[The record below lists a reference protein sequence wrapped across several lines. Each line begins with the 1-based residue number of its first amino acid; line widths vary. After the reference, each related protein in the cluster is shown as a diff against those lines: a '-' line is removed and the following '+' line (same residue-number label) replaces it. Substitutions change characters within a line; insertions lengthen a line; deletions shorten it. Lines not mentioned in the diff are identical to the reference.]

1 MDTPADAKAPPRQP
15 EPQAG
20 FETCAGA
27 QSERPG
33 LVILSEI
40 RFLRESLAELIARDG
55 ALRVLGAGATLPEA
69 AALCRRTRP
78 ALVLLDAGFSGA
90 RRAVAKLSE
99 TGSGARVVVFA
110 VTETEESVIAW
121 AEAGAAGYVPS
132 TAAMSELVALL
143 LAIIAGTQPCSA
155 RVAAGLFRRV
165 AGLSRPAPSALLT
178 MRERQIMGMIGAGM
192 SNKDIARRL
201 NIGVATTKSHVHNLL
216 GKLKIQRRGQAAGLL
231 YDEPPAGLSH
241 DHSV

>member
-1 MDTPADAKAPPRQP
+1 MDTPADARAPSRPP
-15 EPQAG
+15 EPLDD
-20 FETCAGA
+20 AGA
-27 QSERPG
+27 EGGRPG

-40 RFLRESLAELIARDG
+40 RFLRESLAELVARDG
-55 ALRVLGAGATLPEA
+55 ALRVLGAEATLPEA
-69 AALCRRTRP
+69 VALCRRTGP
-78 ALVLLDAGFSGA
+78 ALVLLDAGFSSA
-90 RRAVAKLSE
+90 RAAVGKLSQAA
-99 TGSGARVVVFA
+99 SGVGVVVFA

-143 LAIIAGTQPCSA
+143 LAIIAGRQPCSA

-165 AGLSRPAPSALLT
+165 AGLSRPEPSALLT
-178 MRERQIMGMIGAGM
+178 TRERQIMGMIGAGM
-192 SNKDIARRL
+192 SNKDIARQL

-231 YDEPPAGLSH
+231 H
-241 DHSV
+241 DHRV